1 MASRQFVIIGLGNS
15 ANYLARH
22 LTSLGHDIMVI
33 DSHPEKIHLNLKEL
47 GVKHIIAKSSSAEHT
62 SILEKLGVTDIFHPE
77 RDAAISLA
85 ERLNRP
91 NMVDFLPFM
100 EGYSI
105 VEIVCPKNFIGK
117 TLKTLSL
124 THKYGVQVIAIRDP
138 QEPTPKIGNIADVI
152 LQEDDVLF
160 IIGPNEAPPLS
171 GHLHLRPRTCRTV
184 RTYRARSPAR

>member
-1 MASRQFVIIGLGNS
+1 
-15 ANYLARH
+15 
-22 LTSLGHDIMVI
+22 MVI
-33 DSHPEKIHLNLKEL
+33 DSHPEKIQDIASMVSQAVVADSTRKKQLASIPSLTKADSVIVCIGQDLEASLLTILNLKEL
-47 GVKHIIAKSSSAEHT
+47 GVKHIIAKSSSAAHT

-105 VEIVCPKNFIGK
+105 VELVCPKIFIGK
-117 TLKTLSL
+117 TLKALSL

-160 IIGPNEAPPLS
+160 LIGPNEALDK
-171 GHLHLRPRTCRTV
+171 LKD
-184 RTYRARSPAR
+184 